1 MTSVFV
7 TFLFTIIKILE
18 KKSYGRDGLLR
29 LTVWWD
35 VVNCSKENE

>member
-1 MTSVFV
+1 MSVFV

-18 KKSYGRDGLLR
+18 KKRYGRDGLFR

-35 VVNCSKENE
+35 MVPCSKEDE